1 MIGMTEPFPCYSL
14 CLAQPLSLTGECLRK
29 RSLLLTENFIPI
41 HLGKKIINIQQTT
54 QNKVFLTVSQTIV
67 HSWGWHSQQH

>member
-41 HLGKKIINIQQTT
+41 HLGKKNYQYSANHTEQS
-54 QNKVFLTVSQTIV
+54 FLDSFPNY
-67 HSWGWHSQQH
+67 SA